1 VISFVQKTFQY
12 LSWLSFDVVIGAM
25 AGMYFFMELF
35 HTNLEWPAFVL
46 LGLAVWSIYTF
57 DHLIDARQSLTIL
70 PSRRYLHR
78 NFQKLLWVIFG
89 AALVIGILGACFWFG
104 WGKELQ
110 LTLILALMIL
120 GSRLMIR
127 KIGPGWMK
135 EFSIAVFYVIGI
147 AWLPILRAERVD
159 LTWLPLLFMP
169 VYILLAFL
177 NLLMLS
183 FLDRDEDTKSGYFSI
198 ASTMPV
204 QKILL
209 LIRRL
214 SFGLIFL
221 LLAAFILMPSF
232 YRPFYCVVLLI
243 VLVHY
248 LTFFGG
254 NLNSNQ
260 KRQRMEMAFWIPWVL
275 LLL

>member
-1 VISFVQKTFQY
+1 MTFVQKTFQY
-12 LSWLSFDVVIGAM
+12 LSWLSIDVVVGAM

-35 HTNLEWPAFVL
+35 HANLEWPAFAL
-46 LGLAVWSIYTF
+46 LGLAVWCIYTI
-57 DHLIDARQSLTIL
+57 DHLIDVRQSQTVL
-70 PSRRYLHR
+70 PSRRYIHR
-78 NFQKLLWVIFG
+78 DFQKVIWLILG
-89 AALVIGILGACFWFG
+89 VATVIGIVGACLWFG

-120 GSRLMIR
+120 GSRFMIR

-135 EFSIAVFYVIGI
+135 EFSIALFYVIGI
-147 AWLPILRAERVD
+147 AWLPILRAEIVD
-159 LTWLPLLFMP
+159 ITSLTLLFMP
-169 VYILLAFL
+169 VYIFLAFL

-183 FLDRDEDTKSGYFSI
+183 FLDRDEDAKSGYFSV
-198 ASTMPV
+198 ASTMAV
-204 QKILL
+204 QSILL

-214 SFGLIFL
+214 SFSLIFL
-221 LLAAFILMPSF
+221 SLAAFILLPSF
-232 YRPFYCVVLLI
+232 YRPFSCVVLLI